1 MSTEIEIENDNYV
14 TVLDEVEQIAKFQ
27 NEIQNH
33 EEPESVCPDIL
44 NELGADYFRNDEIQ
58 MKKYK
63 KNKED
68 RNAIYRSLNKR
79 QKEIFVCGF

>member
-1 MSTEIEIENDNYV
+1 M
-14 TVLDEVEQIAKFQ
+14 
-27 NEIQNH
+27 QNH

-79 QKEIFVCGF
+79 QKEIFYDMGEAGTGKSRLLNAISVQLAMPSRIP